1 MAVLSKKWGTAERVS
16 PANTDV
22 TMGEAAEDA
31 EAKEKVLASSP
42 FFIYVTDGCESKEFD
57 KVDKVILDNNE
68 VLVGMWAFKC
78 VKMTS
83 EAVQNDPL
91 LSGEGKKV
99 PRFLFV
105 TPDYEDVSV
114 VEGGKLSSSNVVSAM
129 AKVAKKAYKID
140 LKKQIKGTMKLLNEF
155 NKINNAKK
163 TLLAKKERLGAD
175 ASASKLKKI
184 DKELAE
190 LEDDQKK
197 ADEKKAELLTFKLK
211 SKSKA

>member
-16 PANTDV
+16 PVTTDV
-22 TMGEAAEDA
+22 TTGEAAEDA
-31 EAKEKVLASSP
+31 EAKEKVLADSP
-42 FFIYVTDGCESKEFD
+42 FFIYVTDGSESKEFD

-78 VKMTS
+78 VKMTP
-83 EAVQNDPL
+83 EAVDNDPL

-105 TPDYEDVSV
+105 TPDYEKVTV
-114 VEGGKLSSSNVVSAM
+114 VEGAKMSSSNVITAM

-163 TLLAKKERLGAD
+163 TLIATRDRLGAD
-175 ASASKLKKI
+175 IPKAKAKKI
-184 DKELAE
+184 KSELAE
-190 LEDDQKK
+190 LEEDQKK

-211 SKSKA
+211 AKKA